1 MSKPIHI
8 RSNELEFEILRD
20 DNWSDQQLRLAVGRY
35 EEAQRNY
42 RLNGWDVREPDAVE
56 IVKQTETAQEMEKST
71 EIIRFLDTQDSLR

>member
-1 MSKPIHI
+1 
-8 RSNELEFEILRD
+8 
-20 DNWSDQQLRLAVGRY
+20 VGRY